1 MRFFIVMCVMATASA
16 DKLGYNY
23 RPVAHSES
31 GLSFAPGGSSG
42 SFGGL
47 TGLKG
52 SSGNEGLSGLGSNDH
67 LGGFS
72 GLSGRFGSVGPSYSS
87 PAEFNKEYFT
97 YTAPEQEFDNAD
109 AAQQAAN
116 SLKQNLRVV
125 FIKGPENQGL
135 ENAAL
140 QLAKHAAEDQT
151 AIYVLQKQSDI
162 SDLANKLNA
171 IQSQSSHRPEV
182 HFVKYRTPED
192 AANAQQAIQSQ
203 YDQLGG
209 SSQAHNS
216 GVAPVHNFAS
226 QAPVRSP
233 EVHAP
238 RNAYLPSSIIRF

>member
-42 SFGGL
+42 S
-47 TGLKG
+47 
-52 SSGNEGLSGLGSNDH
+52 
-67 LGGFS
+67 GFS
-72 GLSGRFGSVGPSYSS
+72 GLSGLEGGLGGSADLGGIGAPVGRFGSVGPSYSS